1 MSIPW
6 RKSKQESI
14 WRKVRPTRFTS
25 CREQD
30 DYGFANFLEGERI
43 KLESTGGG
51 RKEGLAF
58 EREPGYAVYWDINL
72 KPEYRA
78 TGTKLKTPPSP
89 TKLGAAYRIE
99 VLEIRKLS

>member
-1 MSIPW
+1 MAEEHAGIYLA
-6 RKSKQESI
+6 KGA
-14 WRKVRPTRFTS
+14 
-25 CREQD
+25 D
-30 DYGFANFLEGERI
+30 DAFYELPEARRLRLRDFLEGERI

-58 EREPGYAVYWDINL
+58 EWEPGYAVYWDINL

-78 TGTKLKTPPSP
+78 TGTKLKTSPSP
-89 TKLGAAYRIE
+89 TKLGTAYLIE